1 MAEKTKIQYINFYS
15 AGSVARKY
23 DLTKPVYEQP
33 DYPEPAAQPQRK
45 RRIVV
50 RVDPL
55 AVCSIVVSAVM
66 LVLMVTGVFQLHNAW
81 QQEQALAAYVE
92 QLYAQNQELEETY
105 RSGYDLEEI
114 ERKAL
119 ALGLVPVDQVQH
131 IRMQV
136 ELPAQKVEEPSFWEE
151 MTAFFAGIFA

>member
-1 MAEKTKIQYINFYS
+1 MAEKTKIQYVSFYS
-15 AGSVARKY
+15 AGSAARKI
-23 DLTKPVYEQP
+23 DLTRPVYEQP
-33 DYPEPAAQPQRK
+33 NYPEPTAQPQRK

-55 AVCSIVVSAVM
+55 AVCSIVVSVVM
-66 LVLMVTGVFQLHNAW
+66 LVLMVAGVLQLHSAW

-131 IRMQV
+131 IRVQV
-136 ELPAQKVEEPSFWEE
+136 EMPAQQQASSFWDEV
-151 MTAFFAGIFA
+151 TAFFGGLFA

>member
-1 MAEKTKIQYINFYS
+1 MAEKTKIQYVSFYS
-15 AGSVARKY
+15 AGSAARKI
-23 DLTKPVYEQP
+23 DLTRPVYEQP
-33 DYPEPAAQPQRK
+33 NYPEPTAQPQRK

-55 AVCSIVVSAVM
+55 AVCSIVVSVVM
-66 LVLMVTGVFQLHNAW
+66 LVLMVAGVFQLHSAW

-131 IRMQV
+131 IRVQV
-136 ELPAQKVEEPSFWEE
+136 EMPAQQQEASSFWDEV
-151 MTAFFAGIFA
+151 TAFFGGLFA

>member
-33 DYPEPAAQPQRK
+33 RYPEPEFQPQPK

-50 RVDPL
+50 RIDPL
-55 AVCSIVVSAVM
+55 ALCSIAVSVVM
-66 LVLMVTGVFQLHNAW
+66 LVLMVAGVFKLYDAW
-81 QQEQALAAYVE
+81 QQEQTLEQYVQ
-92 QLYAQNQELEETY
+92 QLYAQNQVLEETY
-105 RSGYDLEEI
+105 RSGYDLEQI
-114 ERKAL
+114 EKEAL

-131 IRMQV
+131 ITMQV
-136 ELPAQKVEEPSFWEE
+136 PHPVEIPREQTPWDALL
-151 MTAFFAGIFA
+151 AFFGGLFA